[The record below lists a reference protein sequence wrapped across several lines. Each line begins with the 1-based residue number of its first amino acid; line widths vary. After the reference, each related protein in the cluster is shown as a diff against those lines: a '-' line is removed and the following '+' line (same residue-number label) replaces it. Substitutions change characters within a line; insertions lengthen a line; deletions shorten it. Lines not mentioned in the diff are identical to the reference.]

1 MKTILKTSARLRLA
15 LDNNNMKQVDLA
27 QKTGIPKSAISQYLS
42 GKVNPKQDKIFLMAE
57 ALGVTEAWLMG
68 VEEENTNS
76 TTATPHP
83 SLTPAKYKKFKV
95 LGDIACVQPTEA
107 IQQVE
112 EFIETELNVHADY
125 VLHCKGDSMINARIF
140 NGDYVF
146 IKEQTEVEN
155 GEIAAVEM
163 DGTVTLK
170 RFYRYDEYIEL
181 RAENPTYKPIIIHQT
196 DFDSIRVL
204 GKAVACQC
212 FVDQI
217 I

>member
-1 MKTILKTSARLRLA
+1 MNTIGDRIKAERLE
-15 LDNNNMKQVDLA
+15 K
-27 QKTGIPKSAISQYLS
+27 GISQDELARVLGYKS
-42 GKVNPKQDKIFLMAE
+42 RSSINKIEKDGRNLPQQKIAAIAQILGTTPSYIMGWDE
-57 ALGVTEAWLMG
+57 A
-68 VEEENTNS
+68 
-76 TTATPHP
+76 TAIPHP

-95 LGDIACVQPTEA
+95 LGDIACGQPIEA

-146 IKEQTEVEN
+146 IKEQPEVEN

-196 DFDSIRVL
+196 DFDTIRVL

-212 FVDQI
+212 FVK
-217 I
+217 

>member
-1 MKTILKTSARLRLA
+1 MNTIGDRIKAKRLE
-15 LDNNNMKQVDLA
+15 K
-27 QKTGIPKSAISQYLS
+27 GISQDELARVLGYKS
-42 GKVNPKQDKIFLMAE
+42 RSSINKIEKDGRNLPQQKIAAIAQVLGTTPSYIMGWDE
-57 ALGVTEAWLMG
+57 A
-68 VEEENTNS
+68 

-83 SLTPAKYKKFKV
+83 SLAPAKYKKFKV
-95 LGDIACVQPTEA
+95 LGDIACGQPIEE
-107 IQQVE
+107 IQQIE

-146 IKEQTEVEN
+146 IKEQPEVEN
-155 GEIAAVEM
+155 GEIAAVEL

-170 RFYRYDEYIEL
+170 RFYRYDDYIEL

-212 FVDQI
+212 FVE
-217 I
+217 